1 MKFST
6 AITSVAVLLPLF
18 AESAS
23 AAVVDRAGNN
33 RFGGFGK
40 GGAKGANNAA
50 GKAAN
55 NAAGKAGAAAGN
67 KGSTTSA
74 AAAASTAAAAS
85 GKGANNAASGDPQTS
100 LTLLS
105 SVVATGF
112 ASNGQETP
120 TAGQSASLTSTNN
133 FINFCATTKLPI
145 TNGQQVKTGSCNP
158 APMGIIA
165 ATTNMPS
172 SKFVFPKNTDTS
184 IQPNTAFTIQ
194 MAIKNIQ
201 TGTFVN
207 AQANYYSAPQQ
218 VNAQG
223 QIIGHTHVVIEKLNS
238 LDQTTP
244 TDPNVFA
251 FFKGINGAAQNG
263 IVTADVTAGLPAG
276 TYKISSIN
284 AAANHQPVLVAVAQH
299 GSLDDV
305 AYFTVGAAAAGGKA
319 AAATGA
325 AANSTAAAATGKG
338 AAAAAAGKGAAA
350 AAAAKGGNASAN
362 KGAAGNT
369 KGKKNR
375 RLARDAY

>member
-1 MKFST
+1 
-6 AITSVAVLLPLF
+6 
-18 AESAS
+18 
-23 AAVVDRAGNN
+23 
-33 RFGGFGK
+33 
-40 GGAKGANNAA
+40 
-50 GKAAN
+50 
-55 NAAGKAGAAAGN
+55 
-67 KGSTTSA
+67 
-74 AAAASTAAAAS
+74 
-85 GKGANNAASGDPQTS
+85 
-100 LTLLS
+100 
-105 SVVATGF
+105 
-112 ASNGQETP
+112 
-120 TAGQSASLTSTNN
+120 
-133 FINFCATTKLPI
+133 
-145 TNGQQVKTGSCNP
+145 
-158 APMGIIA
+158 MGIIA

-223 QIIGHTHVVIEKLNS
+223 QIIGHTHVVIEKLTS

-305 AYFTVGAAAAGGKA
+305 AYVSVYFLPRYRFVVTDICSSAVHHWCCSSWRQSCCCYWRRGQLDSCRCYREGCCGHRERCYCRCRCREGRKRQRKQGCCWQHQGQEEPPSCTRCVLDARAIG
-319 AAATGA
+319 
-325 AANSTAAAATGKG
+325 ST
-338 AAAAAAGKGAAA
+338 
-350 AAAAKGGNASAN
+350 
-362 KGAAGNT
+362 
-369 KGKKNR
+369 R
-375 RLARDAY
+375 

>member
-1 MKFST
+1 M
-6 AITSVAVLLPLF
+6 
-18 AESAS
+18 
-23 AAVVDRAGNN
+23 
-33 RFGGFGK
+33 
-40 GGAKGANNAA
+40 
-50 GKAAN
+50 
-55 NAAGKAGAAAGN
+55 
-67 KGSTTSA
+67 
-74 AAAASTAAAAS
+74 
-85 GKGANNAASGDPQTS
+85 Q
-100 LTLLS
+100 LS
-105 SVVATGF
+105 DYPR
-112 ASNGQETP
+112 Q
-120 TAGQSASLTSTNN
+120 
-133 FINFCATTKLPI
+133 
-145 TNGQQVKTGSCNP
+145 
-158 APMGIIA
+158 APMGVIA

-223 QIIGHTHVVIEKLNS
+223 QIIGHTHVVIEKLTS

-305 AYFTVGAAAAGGKA
+305 AYVCLFPSSISV
-319 AAATGA
+319 
-325 AANSTAAAATGKG
+325 
-338 AAAAAAGKGAAA
+338 
-350 AAAAKGGNASAN
+350 
-362 KGAAGNT
+362 
-369 KGKKNR
+369 R
-375 RLARDAY
+375 RD